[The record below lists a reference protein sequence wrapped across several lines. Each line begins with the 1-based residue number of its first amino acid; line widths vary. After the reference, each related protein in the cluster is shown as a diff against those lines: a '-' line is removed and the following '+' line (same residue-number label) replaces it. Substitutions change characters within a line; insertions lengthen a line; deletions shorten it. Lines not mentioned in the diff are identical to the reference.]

1 MKYRMLRMNIS
12 LGLMLLLQGCLDLTV
27 KTVINSDGSSE
38 RAITVDCG
46 SKKIPEG
53 LYPWASDSSWSIE
66 WKDMP
71 GKPGQYSCT
80 VRKKFPDPGSL
91 VSEYSSRPDTG
102 IIGDSVNLT
111 RSFQWFYSY
120 FHYRETYVMH
130 NRSVVVP
137 ATLFLTPDEI
147 ERVVRGDKSDTLSD
161 KVKMWDSRNMSEI
174 IFRLMLDETARMND
188 ASLTPAALS
197 LHRDEIIGLMMASD
211 TAAPA
216 PDAKKDTSSSANRDL
231 LKISAQL
238 KGVLHSSAVDALMPA
253 VERAIDS
260 LMKNEPHHP
269 DTWTSAVQMPGL
281 LLATNSTAVEGNT
294 VSWKFESRQIHVG
307 AYAMTAESRV
317 TNYWAFIVTAA
328 ALVLLFVISFRASRR
343 RRFSPR

>member
-1 MKYRMLRMNIS
+1 MHFS

-27 KTVINSDGSSE
+27 KTVVNSDGSSE
-38 RAITVDCG
+38 RSITVDCG

-53 LYPWASDSSWSIE
+53 LYPWASDSSWSFE

-130 NRSVVVP
+130 NRSVVLPV
-137 ATLFLTPDEI
+137 TMFLTPDEI
-147 ERVVRGDKSDTLSD
+147 ERVVRGDKSDSLSD
-161 KVKMWDSRNMSEI
+161 KVKMWDSRNSSEI
-174 IFRLMLDETARMND
+174 IFRSMVDEAARMNN
-188 ASLTPAALS
+188 ALLTPAVLAL
-197 LHRDEIIGLMMASD
+197 HKDEIIGLMVASD
-211 TAAPA
+211 TGSPA
-216 PDAKKDTSSSANRDL
+216 PGTKKDTSSSMKNEL

-238 KGVLHSSAVDALMPA
+238 KALLHTGAVDALLPA
-253 VERAIDS
+253 IERVVDS
-260 LMKNEPHHP
+260 LMKSEPRHP

-328 ALVLLFVISFRASRR
+328 ALLLLLGISLRASRR
-343 RRFSPR
+343 RRFLPG